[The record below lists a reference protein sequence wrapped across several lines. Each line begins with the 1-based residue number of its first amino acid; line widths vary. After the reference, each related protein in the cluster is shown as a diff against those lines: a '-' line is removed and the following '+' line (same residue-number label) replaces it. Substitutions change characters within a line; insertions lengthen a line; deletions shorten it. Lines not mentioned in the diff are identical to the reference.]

1 MGAPVLYGFPNGS
14 SFINELLTGMT
25 VPVSTS
31 TNVCPT
37 SVSEIVD
44 TVTSFGYDSITGCS
58 MNFNRQQLIDFCCTG
73 APGTCLDN
81 SVIQTIQSSPFIDK
95 SNGHPFF
102 LNFTDGYVI
111 TSIFL
116 FESSSLILLIFCSFS
131 LSLLFC
137 SL

>member
-1 MGAPVLYGFPNGS
+1 MGAPVLYGYPNGT
-14 SFINELLTGMT
+14 SFISELVTGMT

-37 SVSEIVD
+37 SVSEILD
-44 TVTSFGYDSITGCS
+44 TATSFGYDSITGCS
-58 MNFNRQQLIDFCCTG
+58 MNFNRQQLINFCCTG

-102 LNFTDGYVI
+102 LNFTEG
-111 TSIFL
+111 
-116 FESSSLILLIFCSFS
+116 
-131 LSLLFC
+131 
-137 SL
+137 